1 MKEIISTLCKYRKVD
16 IIAGAVCK
24 DHVHLSVAIP
34 PKESISD
41 FYGIFKR
48 EKHANDLRQTSRVA
62 KQMGQKRNG
71 ILK

>member
-1 MKEIISTLCKYRKVD
+1 MKERKYFR
-16 IIAGAVCK
+16 
-24 DHVHLSVAIP
+24 
-34 PKESISD
+34 